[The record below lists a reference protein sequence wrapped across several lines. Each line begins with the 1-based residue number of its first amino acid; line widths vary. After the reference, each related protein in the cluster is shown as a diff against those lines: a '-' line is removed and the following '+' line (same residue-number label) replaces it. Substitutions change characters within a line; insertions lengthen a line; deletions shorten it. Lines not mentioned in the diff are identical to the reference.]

1 MMTHPTRKNN
11 DILYGAFKGM
21 GDLLSAMPVILSEL
35 SSGAKIILLIFP
47 QVRAFVELID
57 FGATREQL
65 TVQLLPVS
73 GGPSF
78 RQFLLNMSQLSP
90 DLVWISPHA
99 PTAASSWRVPAVLW
113 LAKKMFWPRAR
124 LAGAKSERLSWLFD
138 QRVAVD
144 RNLPYAEKEWRAF
157 FSLENHE
164 PAAKPISLSFKKSI
178 HEPRLLPPVYDLLI
192 HPGAGAE
199 NRKWPR
205 EHFAE
210 LVKWIPTTYRLAV
223 VGLPSDVE
231 ALKAALPQDRGIVY
245 LTGSLEGSITSIA
258 RARVVLT
265 MDSGNLHF
273 ARVLGVPTVAL
284 FGPSSPLTV
293 ITPSDLTVPIYEEKW
308 PCQPCGNTRCKQK
321 SVFCMDA
328 IEPHYV
334 AERLM
339 ELLAK

>member
-1 MMTHPTRKNN
+1 
-11 DILYGAFKGM
+11 M

-35 SSGAKIILLIFP
+35 SSGAEIVLLVFP

-57 FGATREQL
+57 FGPWRGQL
-65 TVQLLPVS
+65 TIQLLPVS
-73 GGPSF
+73 KGPGF
-78 RQFLLNMSQLSP
+78 VEFLRQMSRLSP

-99 PTAASSWRVPAVLW
+99 PAAASSWKVPLTLW

-138 QRVAVD
+138 ERVAVD

-164 PAAKPISLSFKKSI
+164 PAAAPISLSFKKEM
-178 HEPRLLPPVYDLLI
+178 HEPRLRPPLYDLLM

-199 NRKWPR
+199 NRKWPP

-210 LVKWIPTTYRLAV
+210 LVKWIPNTYRLAV
-223 VGLPSDVE
+223 VGLPVDVE
-231 ALKAALPQDRGIVY
+231 ALKAVLPQDRGIVY
-245 LTGSLEGSITSIA
+245 VTGSLEESITTIA
-258 RARVVLT
+258 RTRVVLT

-284 FGPSSPLTV
+284 FGPSSPLSV
-293 ITPSDLTVPIYEEKW
+293 IAPSDLIVPIYEQKW
-308 PCQPCGNTRCKQK
+308 PCQPCGSTRCSQK
-321 SVFCMDA
+321 SVFCMDS
-328 IEPHYV
+328 IEPRHV

-339 ELLAK
+339 QLLTK